1 MKATISHASTCL
13 SDYWGGHHLPHIS
26 VPVHKEMTLGELKH
40 ALRIEVSHDAIAGD
54 YTVTEKEGWY
64 EAARAAI
71 DAIELID
78 NTQGDNGLPFAD
90 LPDIPEYDADAMSY
104 AHFVFIIEDIDE

>member
-26 VPVHKEMTLGELKH
+26 VPVYKGMTLRELKH
-40 ALRIEVSHDAIAGD
+40 ALRIEVSHDAIAGNYD
-54 YTVTEKEGWY
+54 VIEKDGWY
-64 EAARAAI
+64 DAARAAI

-78 NTQGDNGLPFAD
+78 NTQGDNALPFDDVLDA
-90 LPDIPEYDADAMSY
+90 PEYDADAMIY
-104 AHFVFIIEDIDE
+104 AHFVFIIEDMDE